1 MSGRLGVIEMLRYAA
16 VLAAVLITVLGAPQF
31 SSAQN
36 AISEEHNGLLHE
48 LQADAFMY
56 WMHDPVE
63 LSYSVTNVT
72 QDSIV
77 LGFSCG
83 YHAIFIWIFDPSM
96 TPIWTDP
103 LGCLDV
109 MWGDTLHG
117 GQSYS
122 KSPTWHM
129 WNYDIGAYVDE
140 PGTYTIEGEL
150 HTWMPD
156 YAHSVSV
163 TIDILDPATS
173 IPEAPPST
181 WGRVKSLYR

>member
-1 MSGRLGVIEMLRYAA
+1 MALV
-16 VLAAVLITVLGAPQF
+16 VLIAVLGAA
-31 SSAQN
+31 SSTSAQN
-36 AISEEHNGLLHE
+36 AVSEEYNGLLHE
-48 LQADAFMY
+48 LETDAFMY

-63 LSYSVTNVT
+63 ISYSVTNVT
-72 QDSIV
+72 QDSIL

-96 TPIWTDP
+96 TPIWVDP
-103 LGCLDV
+103 QGCLDV
-109 MWGDTLHG
+109 MWGDTLHVG
-117 GQSYS
+117 ESYS

-129 WNYDIGAYVDE
+129 WNFDIGGYVDE

-173 IPEAPPST
+173 VAEGLPST
-181 WGRVKSLYR
+181 WSRVKSLYR